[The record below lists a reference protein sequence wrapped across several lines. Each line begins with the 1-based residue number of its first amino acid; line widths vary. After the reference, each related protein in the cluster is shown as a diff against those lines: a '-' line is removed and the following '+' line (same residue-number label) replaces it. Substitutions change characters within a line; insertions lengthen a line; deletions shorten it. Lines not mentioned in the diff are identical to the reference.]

1 MLRKVVGKLHLWL
14 GFASGLIVLFL
25 AITGCILAFQ
35 REIENATQAYRYVDY
50 QPALQPLPPSRLK
63 QIADA
68 QLPGKKGHSVI
79 YQKDRAAQVVYYN
92 LEPEYYYLAYLN
104 PYTGEVLKVK
114 NMEEDFFRIMIMGH
128 YYLWLPP
135 TIGQPILASATLI
148 FVVMLITGIIL
159 WWPKNKKARKQRFSI
174 KWNAAWRRR
183 NYDLHNVLGFYI
195 TGVILF
201 IALSG
206 LVMGFKWV
214 ANSVYW
220 TASGGKPM
228 VEFYESF
235 SQVPTN
241 PVHKITS
248 PMDQLWLNMQPEF
261 QKITGSMEVHIPEN
275 EQSSIE
281 VAFNPD
287 TDTYWKTNYRYFD
300 QHTLKEIEVT
310 HVYGKIANA
319 TVADKIMRMNYDIHV
334 GAIAGLPGKI
344 IAFFASLFAG
354 SLPVTGFLIWWG
366 RRKKARK
373 AKAQPS
379 KVAQTSQLVGAGF
392 MKK

>member
-1 MLRKVVGKLHLWL
+1 MWRKVIGKLHLWL
-14 GFASGLIVLFL
+14 GFSSGLLVLFL
-25 AITGCILAFQ
+25 ALTGCILAFQ

-50 QPALQPLPPSRLK
+50 QPSAQFLPPSRFK

-68 QLPGKKGHSVI
+68 QLPGKKSHSVI
-79 YQKDRAAQVVYYN
+79 YQKDKSAQVVYYN
-92 LEPEYYYLAYLN
+92 FAPEYYYLVYLN
-104 PYTGEVLKVK
+104 PYTGEVIKVK
-114 NMEEDFFRIMIMGH
+114 DMSQDFFRIVIMGH

-159 WWPKNKKARKQRFSI
+159 WWPKNKAARKQRFSV
-174 KWNAAWRRR
+174 KWNAVWRRR

-201 IALSG
+201 IAISG

-220 TASGGKPM
+220 TASGGKHLT
-228 VEFYESF
+228 EFYESF
-235 SQVPTN
+235 SGAAPKSAAGKL
-241 PVHKITS
+241 PA
-248 PMDQLWLNMQPEF
+248 MDRLWLKMQPEF
-261 QKITGSMEVHIPEN
+261 RQFTGSMEVHIPEN
-275 EQSSIE
+275 KKSAIE

-287 TDTYWKTNYRYFD
+287 TDTYWKTDYRYYD
-300 QHTLKEIEVT
+300 QHTFKEIEVK
-310 HVYGKIANA
+310 HVYGRIAKA
-319 TVADKIMRMNYDIHV
+319 TAADKLLRMNYDIHV

-344 IAFFASLFAG
+344 LAFCASLFAG

-366 RRKKARK
+366 RKKKAK
-373 AKAQPS
+373 KEKKIKSFTAP
-379 KVAQTSQLVGAGF
+379 QLVNAYR
-392 MKK
+392 K